1 MIILPAIDL
10 LDQKVVRLYQGDYDQ
25 QQIFGDDPV
34 AFAKEFQAKGATHLH
49 LVDLNGAK
57 EGTKVHFDLV
67 RKIVAA
73 TDLFV
78 ELGGGIRSERDI
90 VDVLDAGVKR
100 VILGTIA
107 QKDPAFTQAM
117 LQKYGEQ
124 IAVGVDARDGLVAVA
139 GWLETTQTK
148 ADDFCQQL
156 GEWGCST
163 IIFTDIA
170 KDGTGKGID
179 VPLYQKLNGLG
190 LNIVASGG
198 VASLADITE
207 LAKVDTYGAIVGK
220 ALYSGTLT
228 LEDCLAAAKEE
239 GI

>member
-25 QQIFGDDPV
+25 QQVFGDDPV
-34 AFAKEFQAKGATHLH
+34 AFAQEFQAKGATHLH

-57 EGTKVHFDLV
+57 EGSKVHFDLV
-67 RKIVAA
+67 RRIVSA

-78 ELGGGIRSERDI
+78 ELGGGIRSEQDI
-90 VDVLDAGVKR
+90 VDVLDAGVQR
-100 VILGTIA
+100 AILGTIA
-107 QKDPAFTQAM
+107 QKDPEFTKEM
-117 LQKYGEQ
+117 LKKYGDK
-124 IAVGVDARDGLVAVA
+124 IAVGVDARDGLVAVS

-179 VPLYQKLNGLG
+179 VALYRKLNALG

-198 VASLADITE
+198 VATLTDLRQLAE
-207 LAKVDTYGAIVGK
+207 AETYGAIVGK

-228 LEDCLAAAKEE
+228 LEDCLQVAREATR
-239 GI
+239 

>member
-25 QQIFGDDPV
+25 QQVFGDDPV
-34 AFAKEFQAKGATHLH
+34 AFAKSFQDKGATHLH

-57 EGTKVHFDLV
+57 AGTKVHFELV
-67 RKIVAA
+67 RQIVSA

-78 ELGGGIRSERDI
+78 ELGGGIRSEKDI
-90 VDVLDAGVKR
+90 YEVLNIGVKR

-117 LQKYGEQ
+117 LKKYGKQ
-124 IAVGVDARDGLVAVA
+124 IAVGVDARDGMVAVE
-139 GWLETTQTK
+139 GWLETTTTR
-148 ADDFCQQL
+148 ADEFCQQL

-179 VPLYQKLNGLG
+179 ATLYQQLNGLG
-190 LNIVASGG
+190 LDIVASGG
-198 VASLADITE
+198 VTTLADLE
-207 LAKVDTYGAIVGK
+207 ALAAVDTYGAIVGK
-220 ALYSGTLT
+220 ALYSGQLA
-228 LEDCLAAAKEE
+228 LEDCLAVTKE
-239 GI
+239 GQS